1 MNKTISQE
9 TRKQVYNKYE
19 GHCAYCG
26 KKIDYKDM
34 QIDHLIPQ
42 CELKSQKPKYSSEQI
57 NCIDNY
63 MPTCR
68 RCNHYKRGNSL
79 NTFREMI
86 RTIPSKLQRDNYIF
100 NVANDFEI
108 FKVPNISDDS
118 INPQYIH
125 FYFEEMNGYYNI
137 PIYNCLNGS
146 IEEIGY
152 IKRYTNEN
160 VILNGIRVTNL
171 EDIEIY
177 SIFLNEL
184 ANTNKTFDEIINEYQ
199 MGLVLYENTSV
210 PLGHGLLLYHPMKH
224 NYYLTLT
231 NGWLCSNQYITI
243 KEYVSNHKDK
253 TIWKIDES

>member
-1 MNKTISQE
+1 MKINQE

-34 QIDHLIPQ
+34 QIDYLIPQ
-42 CELKSQKPKYSSEQI
+42 CVLRSSQQKYTSEQI

-79 NTFREMI
+79 ETFREMI
-86 RTIPSKLQRDNYIF
+86 RTIPSKLLRDNYIF
-100 NVANDFEI
+100 NIANDFNI
-108 FKVPNISDDS
+108 IKIPNISTDN

-125 FYFEEMNGYYNI
+125 FYFEEKRGYYNI
-137 PIYNCLNGS
+137 PIYDCLDGN

-160 VILNGIRVTNL
+160 IILNGIRVTNL

-184 ANTNKTFDEIINEYQ
+184 ANTNKTLEEIIKEYQ
-199 MGLVLYENTSV
+199 MELVLYENTSV

-231 NGWLCSNQYITI
+231 NGWLCSNEYKTI
-243 KEYVSNHKDK
+243 KEYILNHKDK
-253 TIWKIDES
+253 NIWKIDEL